1 MAKFT
6 NMLKQGMDFLA
17 HHEDEISSTLSQAKS
32 LAEKNIGKGKITE
45 AIDKVEQGFN
55 TLKQNKDTVNSAIGL
70 VSDPKK
76 ANLASIA
83 SLASGFTNVA
93 SPAPKAKPAS
103 PAPKPVVQTS
113 PKPVPIAPVKSK
125 EIIIDVTD
133 PEDDFF
139 ETTLQRLDEA
149 ASKEAMVN
157 PDAAMQALTTMYECT
172 QETIRYCAEQETK
185 REEIR
190 AKRDHAIAK
199 INAVTAILQ
208 DYLDKT
214 FDERS
219 TIFAEQF
226 KALDKAMNAD
236 NTEAIGMVLNS
247 INSLAAQSPFKA
259 LADINQVQQNLTD
272 GAEWDI

>member
-1 MAKFT
+1 
-6 NMLKQGMDFLA
+6 
-17 HHEDEISSTLSQAKS
+17 
-32 LAEKNIGKGKITE
+32 
-45 AIDKVEQGFN
+45 
-55 TLKQNKDTVNSAIGL
+55 
-70 VSDPKK
+70 
-76 ANLASIA
+76 
-83 SLASGFTNVA
+83 
-93 SPAPKAKPAS
+93 
-103 PAPKPVVQTS
+103 
-113 PKPVPIAPVKSK
+113 
-125 EIIIDVTD
+125 
-133 PEDDFF
+133 
-139 ETTLQRLDEA
+139 
-149 ASKEAMVN
+149 
-157 PDAAMQALTTMYECT
+157 MQALATLSECA
-172 QETIRYCAEQETK
+172 QETVRYCAEQETK

-199 INAVTAILQ
+199 VNAVTAILK

>member
-1 MAKFT
+1 
-6 NMLKQGMDFLA
+6 MDFLA
-17 HHEDEISSTLSQAKS
+17 KHEDEISSKISQAKS

-45 AIDKVEQGFN
+45 VIGKVEQGFN
-55 TLKQNKDTVNSAIGL
+55 TLKQNKDSVNSAIGL

-76 ANLASIA
+76 ANLASVA

-103 PAPKPVVQTS
+103 PAPKPVVQTN
-113 PKPVPIAPVKSK
+113 PKPVPTAPVKSK

-133 PEDDFF
+133 PGDDFF

-149 ASKEAMVN
+149 ASKEAMTN
-157 PDAAMQALTTMYECT
+157 PKAAMQALATLSECA
-172 QETIRYCAEQETK
+172 QETVRYCAEQETK

-199 INAVTAILQ
+199 INAVTAILK

-219 TIFAEQF
+219 SIFAEQF

>member
-6 NMLKQGMDFLA
+6 DILKQGVDFLA

-32 LAEKNIGKGKITE
+32 LTEKNIGKGKITE

-76 ANLASIA
+76 ANLASVA

-113 PKPVPIAPVKSK
+113 PKTVPTAPVKSK

-133 PEDDFF
+133 PGDDFF

-149 ASKEAMVN
+149 ASKEAMTN
-157 PDAAMQALTTMYECT
+157 PKAAMQALATLSECA
-172 QETIRYCAEQETK
+172 QETVRYCAEQETK

-190 AKRDHAIAK
+190 AMRDHAIAK
-199 INAVTAILQ
+199 INAVTAILK

-219 TIFAEQF
+219 GIFAEQF